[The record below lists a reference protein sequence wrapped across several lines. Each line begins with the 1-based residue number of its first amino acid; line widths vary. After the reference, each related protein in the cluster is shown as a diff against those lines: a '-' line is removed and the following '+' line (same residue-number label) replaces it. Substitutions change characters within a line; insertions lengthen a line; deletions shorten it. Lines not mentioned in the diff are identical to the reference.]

1 MSWRSM
7 SDRQE
12 IIKTHKNHSGRP
24 VGVIGAGSFGLAMAN
39 MLARKSDVILYARRP
54 EAVEYISSHESYKG
68 KPLHNRISATNNLQ
82 ELVEACSV
90 IFPIVPANNFRQ
102 MMKQMA
108 PHLHPYHIII
118 HGTKGL
124 DILPRTATDKKPLD
138 RSSIRT
144 MSEVIREESV
154 VVRIGCLS
162 GPNLAT
168 ELVQQQPAATV
179 VASHFKEVINEGIR
193 LLRNDR
199 FQVYGSSDLI
209 GVELCGVLKNIIA
222 IAAGA
227 LSGLGLGEN
236 ARAMLISR
244 GMVEMIYLGRALG
257 GNVQAFIGL
266 AGVGDL
272 VATCSSRLSRNFTVG
287 YRLAQGENLTQILA
301 TMEETSEGVHTVK
314 VMTEIAENLKVR
326 APITQML
333 YKVLFQEMKVE
344 EALQYL
350 MKYPFNADVDFL

>member
-1 MSWRSM
+1 MSLKSM
-7 SDRQE
+7 SE
-12 IIKTHKNHSGRP
+12 KSGSNKP

-39 MLARKSDVILYARRP
+39 MLARKNDVLLYARRP
-54 EAVEYISSHESYKG
+54 EAVEYIQHHETYKG
-68 KPLHNRISATNNLQ
+68 KPLHQRIKAINDMQ
-82 ELVEACSV
+82 ELAERCSV
-90 IFPIVPANNFRQ
+90 IFPIVPAGNFRT
-102 MMKQMA
+102 MMKTLA
-108 PHLHPYHIII
+108 PHLHPYHILI

-124 DILPRTATDKKPLD
+124 DICLPKNGNPKNMPPID
-138 RSSIRT
+138 RSCIRT

-154 VVRIGCLS
+154 VVRIGCLA

-179 VASHFKEVINEGIR
+179 VASHFREVINEGIR
-193 LLRNDR
+193 LLRNER

-222 IAAGA
+222 IAAGG

-236 ARAMLISR
+236 ARALLISR

-272 VATCSSRLSRNFTVG
+272 VATCTSRLSRNFTVG
-287 YRLAQGENLTQILA
+287 YRLAQGETLEQILS
-301 TMEETSEGVHTVK
+301 TMEETAEGVQTVK
-314 VMTEIAENLKVR
+314 IMTQIADSLDVR

-333 YKVLFQEMKVE
+333 HKVLFENMKVE

-350 MKYPFNADVDFL
+350 MKYPFNTDVDFL

>member
-1 MSWRSM
+1 MTWSSM
-7 SDRQE
+7 SEGKGTDIQ
-12 IIKTHKNHSGRP
+12 KNVNKP
-24 VGVIGAGSFGLAMAN
+24 VGIIGAGSFGLAMAN
-39 MLARKSDVILYARRP
+39 MLARKNDVLLYARRP
-54 EAVEYISSHESYKG
+54 EAVEHIRNQESYKG
-68 KPLHNRISATNNLQ
+68 KPLHQRIQASSSLQ
-82 ELVEACSV
+82 EVAERCSV
-90 IFPIVPANNFRQ
+90 IFPIVPAGNFRS
-102 MMKQMA
+102 MMKQLS
-108 PHLHPYHIII
+108 PYLHPYHILI

-124 DILPRTATDKKPLD
+124 DVCLPPEENGAKRVFD
-138 RSSIRT
+138 RSCIRT

-154 VVRIGCLS
+154 VVRIGCMA

-168 ELVQQQPAATV
+168 ELVQGQPAATV
-179 VASHFKEVINEGIR
+179 VASHFQEVINEGIR
-193 LLRNDR
+193 LLRNER

-209 GVELCGVLKNIIA
+209 GVELCGVLKNTIA
-222 IAAGA
+222 IAAGG

-236 ARAMLISR
+236 ARALLISR

-287 YRLAQGENLTQILA
+287 YRLAQGETLQQILT
-301 TMEETSEGVHTVK
+301 TMEETAEGVQTVK
-314 VMTEIAENLKVR
+314 IMSQIAEHHKVR

-333 YKVLFQEMKVE
+333 HKVLFENMKVE

-350 MKYPFNADVDFL
+350 MKYPFNSDVDFL